1 MTHKTVFRLLAVL
14 SLVAAIASGM
24 MAAYPGDISG
34 DWKTVLEW
42 HGDGSYL
49 SPVLD
54 STFAGGGGQLA
65 LLGLALVLGLFAVA
79 TQIGIFL
86 FWRFARPSYAVLTA
100 FLILFTL
107 FSGLSVMTPTEA
119 ALFELSLLLDGA
131 VLAMSYLS
139 PIKAHFQKELAR

>member
-1 MTHKTVFRLLAVL
+1 MTHKTVFRLLAAL

-34 DWKTVLEW
+34 DWQTVLEW

-54 STFAGGGGQLA
+54 NTFASGVGQ
-65 LLGLALVLGLFAVA
+65 LALVLGLFAVA